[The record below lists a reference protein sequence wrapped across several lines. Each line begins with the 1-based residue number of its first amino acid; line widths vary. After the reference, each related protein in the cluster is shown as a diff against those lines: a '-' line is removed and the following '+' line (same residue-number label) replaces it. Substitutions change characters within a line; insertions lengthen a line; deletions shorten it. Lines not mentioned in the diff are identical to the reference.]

1 MDIKW
6 IEDFLALVEE
16 GSFTR
21 AAERRH
27 VTQPAFS
34 RRIKSLENWLGAELV
49 DRSVYPAQLT
59 TAGQEF
65 VEPLQENLRQ
75 LYSLRNAIR
84 VRAKTEQMLTLS
96 TQHTLS
102 SAFFPRWF
110 NERKGESPA
119 IGVRLQA
126 SNFHDCIDYFM
137 AGHSDFL
144 LCYHAPDICP
154 ALDNPALE
162 ALDVGQEP
170 LIPVVSPKLLSA
182 QQCLVLP
189 PDPIPQVSYPADSF
203 FARLLTQ
210 YIYPQLDTELEL
222 SAETALTEAMKSMV
236 LQGMGMAWLPHSL
249 IRNELESGA
258 LLQITALP
266 DMTMGVRLY
275 RFINAPSALAQQFWS
290 QLMTPVQE

>member
-34 RRIKSLENWLGAELV
+34 RRIKSLETWLGVELV
-49 DRSVYPAQLT
+49 DRSVYPTQLT
-59 TAGQEF
+59 AVGREF

-84 VRAKTEQMLTLS
+84 VRAKTEHLLTLS

-110 NERKGESPA
+110 HPFKSENPGV
-119 IGVRLQA
+119 GVRLQA

-162 ALDVGQEP
+162 VLDVGEDP
-170 LIPVVSPKLLSA
+170 LLPVVSPQLFTK
-182 QQCLVLP
+182 QQCRVLP
-189 PDPIPQVSYPADSF
+189 PGPIPQISYPSDSF
-203 FARLLTQ
+203 FARLLAQ
-210 YIYPQLDTELEL
+210 SIYPQLDIELEL
-222 SAETALTEAMKSMV
+222 SAETALTEAMKAMV
-236 LQGMGMAWLPHSL
+236 LQGQGVAWLPHSL
-249 IRNELESGA
+249 IRTELESGG
-258 LLQITALP
+258 LWRVDALP
-266 DMTMGVRLY
+266 DLTMRIRLY
-275 RFINAPSALAQQFWS
+275 RFNSAPSVLAKQFWS
-290 QLMTPVQE
+290 SLDGEGA

>member
-34 RRIKSLENWLGAELV
+34 RRIKSLENWLGVELV
-49 DRSVYPAQLT
+49 DRSVYPTQLT

-110 NERKGESPA
+110 NERKGENPG

-144 LCYHAPDICP
+144 LCYHAPDMCS

-170 LIPVVSPKLLSA
+170 LIPVVSPALLNA

-189 PDPIPQVSYPADSF
+189 PGPIPQVSYPADSF

-210 YIYPQLDTELEL
+210 YIYPQLDAELEL

-236 LQGMGMAWLPHSL
+236 LQGMGMAWLPRSL
-249 IRNELESGA
+249 IRNELDSGA

-266 DMTMGVRLY
+266 EMTMGVRLY

-290 QLMTPVQE
+290 QLVAPVQE

>member
-34 RRIKSLENWLGAELV
+34 RRIKSLENWLGVELV
-49 DRSVYPAQLT
+49 DRSVYPTQLT
-59 TAGQEF
+59 VVGREF

-110 NERKGESPA
+110 NLFQRENPGV
-119 IGVRLQA
+119 GVRLQA

-162 ALDVGQEP
+162 VLDVGEDP
-170 LIPVVSPKLLSA
+170 LLPVVSPQLLNR
-182 QQCLVLP
+182 QQCQSLP
-189 PDPIPQVSYPADSF
+189 PGPVPLISYPADSF
-203 FARLLTQ
+203 FARLLARS
-210 YIYPQLDTELEL
+210 IYPQLDIELEL
-222 SAETALTEAMKSMV
+222 CAETALTEAMKAMV
-236 LQGMGMAWLPHSL
+236 LTGQGIAWLPHSL
-249 IRNELESGA
+249 IHNELENSS
-258 LLQITALP
+258 LLRVDLLP
-266 DMTMGVRLY
+266 DLTMGIRLY
-275 RFINAPSALAQQFWS
+275 RFKNAPSVLAQQFWS
-290 QLMTPVQE
+290 SLG